1 MNLKHTL
8 ATGFLTVV
16 AFATLTFMPASADS
30 LDAAPKAGSNEV
42 ILALNSAETPQHLV
56 WDMTYGDHDLPVTAA
71 KTTAVAADDDNVADL
86 SLG

>member
-30 LDAAPKAGSNEV
+30 LEPAAKAGSSTV
-42 ILALNSAETPQHLV
+42 MLALNAAETPQHLV

-71 KTTAVAADDDNVADL
+71 KTMAAASDDDNVADL